1 MIRTI
6 LTVLMLL
13 TGIVTVY
20 HESQALE
27 RPDMEFKVFQFPRT
41 MMPDI
46 DGDGSDWDLVGEEYT
61 YRTDLLDG
69 TRGGH
74 PDGVDPA
81 DLDISVKV
89 GWVDGMNR
97 LYFLYE
103 AYDDYWD
110 FGLFD
115 TNEKTRGR
123 GYQNDIFEI
132 CVDADLSGR
141 PFILNPQLEDA
152 AAGHIRFAGVHAQ
165 NYHIFTPPVNDQWC
179 LVWGCQP
186 WIAEFP
192 WANYAYSYDFMP
204 GEGGKLTLECW
215 ITPFDYAS
223 YNGPDQ
229 SVVSK
234 LVEDSIVAISW
245 AVLDF
250 DHGQKDGPGNSN
262 LAGHR
267 DSVKDASRLCAF
279 RLMPLEERFR
289 PEIQAAWSFKLVDAD
304 RRMVY
309 FKDESVGEI
318 EQWEWHFGDGETS
331 TEQNPVHIYENPGY
345 HYVVWLEVRGK
356 DGVSRHSK
364 HWDVIVP

>member
-1 MIRTI
+1 MTRFV
-6 LTVLMLL
+6 LTVLILF
-13 TGIVTVY
+13 TGSIIVC
-20 HESQALE
+20 SNSPALE
-27 RPDMEFKVFQFPRT
+27 RPEMEFKVFQFPRT
-41 MMPDI
+41 MMPRI
-46 DGDGSDWDLVGEEYT
+46 DGDATDWDMVGEEYI
-61 YRTDLLDG
+61 YRTDQLDG
-69 TRGGH
+69 TLGGH

-89 GWVDGMNR
+89 GWVKGLNR

-115 TNEKTRGR
+115 TNEETRTK

-132 CVDADLSGR
+132 CVDADLSGGE
-141 PFILNPQLEDA
+141 FITNPQIDNA
-152 AAGHIRFAGVHAQ
+152 VAGHIRFAGVHAQ
-165 NYHIFTPPVNDQWC
+165 NYHIFTPPVNNQWC

-192 WANYAYSYDFMP
+192 WANYAYSYDFKP
-204 GEGGKLTLECW
+204 GEGGRLTLECW

-223 YNGPDQ
+223 YDGPGQ

-234 LVEDSIVAISW
+234 LVENSIIAISW

-250 DHGQKDGPGNSN
+250 DHGQKDGIGNSN
-262 LAGHR
+262 LTGIR
-267 DSVKDASRLCAF
+267 ESVRNASLLCAF
-279 RLMPLEERFR
+279 RLMPLAETYV
-289 PEIQAAWSFKLVDAD
+289 PALQAAWSFKVVDPD

-309 FKDESVGEI
+309 FKDESIGDI
-318 EQWEWHFGDGETS
+318 ESWEWHFGDGETS
-331 TEQNPVHIYENPGY
+331 TEQSPVHEYKSPGI

-356 DGVSRHSK
+356 DGISRHSK